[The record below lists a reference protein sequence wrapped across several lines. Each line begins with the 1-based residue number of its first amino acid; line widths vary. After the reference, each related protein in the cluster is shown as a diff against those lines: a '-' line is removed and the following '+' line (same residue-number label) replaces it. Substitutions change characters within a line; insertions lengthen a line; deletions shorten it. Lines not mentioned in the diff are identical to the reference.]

1 MRRSEI
7 REHVFKIIFRSEFHT
22 LDEMSEQISLYLS
35 EYPLIDD
42 KDKDYIRSRAL
53 NVISKNEEIDEKINE
68 ISVGWPVSRLGKSEL
83 SILRLAIYEML
94 YDDEVPTLVAVNEAI
109 ELAKMYGSDSAPS
122 FINGLLAKLLEN
134 KED

>member
-68 ISVGWPVSRLGKSEL
+68 IL
-83 SILRLAIYEML
+83 
-94 YDDEVPTLVAVNEAI
+94 
-109 ELAKMYGSDSAPS
+109 
-122 FINGLLAKLLEN
+122 
-134 KED
+134 

>member
-94 YDDEVPTLVAVNEAI
+94 YDDEVPNLVAVNEAI

>member
-1 MRRSEI
+1 MRKSEI

-94 YDDEVPTLVAVNEAI
+94 YDDEVPNLVAVNEAI

>member
-94 YDDEVPTLVAVNEAI
+94 YDNEVPNLVAVNEAI